1 MNIKEL
7 KSYVKNFLNNNDIK
21 EYKEFEINKIISFY
35 LGIPYDRLN
44 LLLNDINC
52 DESLKNSIIE
62 AIKKMYFDNIP
73 LQYITHEQN
82 FYKEKYY
89 VDENVL
95 IPRSDTEVLV
105 ETAIKYIDKF
115 SLKNMVDMC
124 TGSGCVGIS
133 VAINSSIEKVKLID
147 ISSKALN
154 VANKNIALNGAKRKC
169 ETLESNMF
177 SNLNETE
184 KYDIIASNPPYIK
197 SNDINSLDKEVKKEP
212 MLALDGG
219 EDGLIFYKRLFEES
233 KKYINNLG
241 YLIFEIGYDELNDII
256 KLAKN
261 YEYYDIIEC
270 IKDYAKNDRV
280 VVCRFHQK

>member
-7 KSYVKNFLNNNDIK
+7 KSYIKNFLSNNDVK

-35 LGIPYDRLN
+35 LGVPYDRLN
-44 LLLNDINC
+44 LLPNDTNYN
-52 DESLKNSIIE
+52 ENLKNNIIE
-62 AIKKMYFDNIP
+62 SIKKMYFDNVP

-105 ETAIKYIDKF
+105 ETVIKYIDKF

-133 VAINSSIEKVKLID
+133 VAINSSIEKVKLVD

-154 VANKNIALNGAKRKC
+154 VANKNIVLNSAEKKC
-169 ETLESNMF
+169 KTLESNMF
-177 SNLNETE
+177 SSLNENE

-197 SNDINSLDKEVKKEP
+197 SNDIDSLDKEVKKEP

-233 KKYINNLG
+233 KKIINNLG
-241 YLIFEIGYDELNDII
+241 YLIFEIGYDELDDII
-256 KLAKN
+256 KLVKN